1 MSVVKRATQLSLGIR
16 RIPGGARTSV
26 RLPGPRA
33 TSCAEGDAAA
43 LARLLAV
50 PPGVVDAGLSDE
62 HAPSRWMSCDAS
74 CCLAKSASAVRDSTP
89 ARAQVGSLGLYLR
102 RRSGLK
108 GFRRF
113 AVPGPL
119 ATPEP

>member
-1 MSVVKRATQLSLGIR
+1 MQYRMRLGFLEAVHGCDKDITFQFQTGR
-16 RIPGGARTSV
+16 GKVETRSTSV
-26 RLPGPRA
+26 
-33 TSCAEGDAAA
+33 
-43 LARLLAV
+43 AV